1 MVLKWSR
8 GNAKLDAL
16 EKIVGGQVWT
26 FSTLSGWTCPMA
38 QDCMSRAVS
47 EAGKLSI
54 LDGPAT
60 KFRCFSA
67 SQEVL
72 FPAVYRARKHN
83 LEMLKTCGNNAHKM
97 TDMILDSLPR
107 KAACVRIHVGGDMF
121 TLNYF
126 QAWCD
131 VAALNK
137 SILFYAYTKSL
148 GMWVKLAERKAI
160 PNNLIL
166 TASRGGREDDKIR
179 KYNLRETIVVHTEAE
194 ADALGYP
201 IDHDDSHAA
210 LPEWRDVSFALL
222 IHGIQ
227 PAGSEAGK
235 AVRALNGVGSY
246 SKNKGTK

>member
-1 MVLKWSR
+1 MLKWSR

-16 EKIVGGQVWT
+16 EKVVGGQVWT
-26 FSTLSGWTCPMA
+26 FSILSGWTCPMA
-38 QDCMSRAVS
+38 NECMSRVVNDT
-47 EAGKLSI
+47 GKMSI

-72 FPAVYRARKHN
+72 FPATYKARKYN
-83 LEMLKTCGNNAHKM
+83 LDLLKTCGNNAFKM
-97 TDMILDSLPR
+97 TDMILDSLPK
-107 KAACVRIHVGGDMF
+107 KAACVRIHIGGDMF

-137 SILFYAYTKSL
+137 SIIFYAYTKSL
-148 GMWVKLAERKAI
+148 GMWVKLASRKAI
-160 PNNLIL
+160 PDNFIL
-166 TASRGGREDDKIR
+166 TASRGGREDDIIH
-179 KYNLRETIVVHTEAE
+179 KYNLREAIVVNTEAE

-210 LPEWRDVSFALL
+210 LPEWQDVSFALL

-227 PAGSEAGK
+227 PAGSEASK

-246 SKNKGTK
+246 SKNKGTN